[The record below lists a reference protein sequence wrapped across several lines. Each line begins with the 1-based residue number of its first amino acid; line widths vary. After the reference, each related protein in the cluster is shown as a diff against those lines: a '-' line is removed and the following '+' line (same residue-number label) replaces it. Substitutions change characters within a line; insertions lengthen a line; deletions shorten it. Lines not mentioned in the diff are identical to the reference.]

1 MKRAACVVGLTV
13 VALAA
18 CDDGDGTTSTGGAA
32 STSSGPTAASTGT
45 GPPDRLALD
54 FAPVP
59 FPTTLP
65 YITDLA
71 FVPGA
76 SGEFLVTDLY
86 GGVELAK
93 LSGDAAEV
101 LFDVKIPDVYAEY
114 DAGLLSLA
122 VDPDFAANAFFYVGL
137 TLAKNHVVVR
147 RYTLDR
153 TDAAATLASGVVIL
167 ELQVATS
174 PRWHNITSMGFEP
187 DGAMWLL
194 VGDKGI
200 ALPNAPD
207 PKATVAQ
214 DPTSL
219 LGSLVRIIPS
229 RVEGMGGY
237 TPVPGA
243 PLYAPGADPAIFAKG
258 MRSPWQGL
266 YHDGRWFYGEVGL
279 DDIEEVNVV
288 SMAGQNFGWPVV
300 EGPCALDLHMN
311 APDCSLYVDPWIHFD
326 RSSSSP
332 YVLEDPEAV
341 PTGKRSVYAGWI
353 YRAAPGPSVPNDP
366 YLGLWNDVLV
376 WGDAFV
382 GFMRASKIDG
392 EPDGWHLGHQ
402 PFPSAW
408 DQGPDG
414 YVYMVSLSAEPDPSD
429 PVGNGLPSPL
439 HRAVLKTARP

>member
-1 MKRAACVVGLTV
+1 MKRAARVVALV
-13 VALAA
+13 AAAALAA
-18 CDDGDGTTSTGGAA
+18 CDDGNGTASTGGGNGDSTV
-32 STSSGPTAASTGT
+32 STSASTGS
-45 GPPDRLALD
+45 GPPERLALD
-54 FAPVP
+54 FVPVP
-59 FPTTLP
+59 FATSLP

-86 GGVELAK
+86 GGVELAEM
-93 LSGDAAEV
+93 GTDAATV
-101 LFDVKIPDVYAEY
+101 SFTMKIPDVYAEY
-114 DAGLLSLA
+114 DAGLLAVA
-122 VDPDFAANAFFYVGL
+122 VDPDFATNAYFYVGL

-153 TDAAATLASGVVIL
+153 AAPAATLASGVVIL
-167 ELQVATS
+167 ELQVASS

-187 DGAMWLL
+187 DGTMWLL

-200 ALPNAPD
+200 ALPNATD
-207 PKATVAQ
+207 PKTTVAQ

-219 LGSLVRIIPS
+219 LGALVRIIPS

-243 PLYAPGADPAIFAKG
+243 PLFAPGADPAIFAKG

-279 DDIEEVNVV
+279 DDIEEINVV
-288 SMAGQNFGWPVV
+288 SAAGQNFGWPVV
-300 EGPCALDLHMN
+300 EGPCALDVHMN
-311 APDCSLYVDPWIHFD
+311 LPDCSLYVDPWIHFD

-332 YVLEDPEAV
+332 YVLEDAAAV

-353 YRAAPGPSVPNDP
+353 YRPTPGDP

-382 GFMRASKIDG
+382 GFMRASRIDG

-414 YVYMVSLSAEPDPSD
+414 YVYMVALSAEPDPMD
-429 PVGNGLPSPL
+429 PVGGGSPSPL
-439 HRAVLKTARP
+439 QRAVLKAR